1 MSLMARL
8 EERRQAEH
16 RAGERPDCRPDATG
30 KCTGHRWAA
39 AVVDDRPAWLRRA
52 NPKVLA

>member
-8 EERRQAEH
+8 EQRRQAEH
-16 RAGERPDCRPDATG
+16 RPGERPDCRPDARG
-30 KCTGHRWAA
+30 NCTGHGAS
-39 AVVDDRPAWLRRA
+39 VVDDRPAWLRRA

>member
-8 EERRQAEH
+8 EQRRQAEH
-16 RAGERPDCRPDATG
+16 RPGELPDCRPDARG
-30 KCTGHRWAA
+30 NCTGHGASVA
-39 AVVDDRPAWLRRA
+39 DDRPAWLRRA